1 MKRPPAEPGLTTVD
15 KNSSFNPQTASPT
28 AGLLKTFALSLLLLL
43 LGFWL
48 LFYVTNR
55 GQAFTTEGLR
65 RSEVSLQARQIP
77 DFELLDA
84 AHQKIGLHQRLQADG
99 RVLIVD
105 FVYTRCQTI
114 CRALGSVSPQ
124 LQMEII
130 ERGLPQQVSLLS
142 ISFDPANDDPK
153 ALQDYA
159 TRMRMD
165 PGVWRIET
173 LSRWQDRRRLLDSFG
188 IMVVPAPLGEFEH
201 NAALHLVN
209 AQGQLVRIMDYD
221 RPSDALDAAMALAR

>member
-1 MKRPPAEPGLTTVD
+1 MD
-15 KNSSFNPQTASPT
+15 KNSSLDPQKASPT

-43 LGFWL
+43 LGFGL
-48 LFYVTNR
+48 LFVATNR

-65 RSEVSLQARQIP
+65 RSEVSRQALQIP
-77 DFELLDA
+77 NFELLDA
-84 AHQKIGLHQRLQADG
+84 AHQKMGLHQRLNLDG

-114 CRALGSVSPQ
+114 CSALGSVYQQ
-124 LQMEII
+124 LQTEII
-130 ERGLPQQVSLLS
+130 ERSLQQQVGLLS

-153 ALQDYA
+153 ALQNYA

-209 AQGQLVRIMDYD
+209 TQGQLVSIMDYD
-221 RPSDALDAAMALAR
+221 RPSDALNAALALAR

>member
-1 MKRPPAEPGLTTVD
+1 VD
-15 KNSSFNPQTASPT
+15 KNSSLGPQKASPT

-48 LFYVTNR
+48 LFVATNR
-55 GQAFTTEGLR
+55 GQAFTTESLR
-65 RSEVSLQARQIP
+65 RSEVSQQARQIP

-84 AHQKIGLHQRLQADG
+84 AHQKIGLHQRLNLDG

-105 FVYTRCQTI
+105 FVYTRCQTL
-114 CRALGSVSPQ
+114 CSALGSIYQQ
-124 LQMEII
+124 LQQQII
-130 ERGLPQQVSLLS
+130 DRGLQHQVGLLS
-142 ISFDPANDDPK
+142 ISFDPANDDLK
-153 ALQDYA
+153 ALEDYA

-165 PGVWRIET
+165 PAVWRIET
-173 LSRWQDRRRLLDSFG
+173 LSRWQDRRRLLDAFG
-188 IMVVPAPLGEFEH
+188 IMVLPAPLGEFEH

-221 RPSDALDAAMALAR
+221 RPGDALNAALALAR

>member
-1 MKRPPAEPGLTTVD
+1 MD
-15 KNSSFNPQTASPT
+15 KNSSLAPQKVSPT
-28 AGLLKTFALSLLLLL
+28 ADLLKTFALSLLLLL
-43 LGFWL
+43 MGFWL

-55 GQAFTTEGLR
+55 GQAFTTESLR
-65 RSEVSLQARQIP
+65 RSEVSRQARQIP

-84 AHQKIGLHQRLQADG
+84 ANQKMGLLRRLNLDG
-99 RVLIVD
+99 RVFIVD

-114 CRALGSVSPQ
+114 CSSLGSVYQQ
-124 LQMEII
+124 LQQQIV
-130 ERGLPQQVSLLS
+130 ERGLQHQVGLLS
-142 ISFDPANDDPK
+142 ISFDPENDDPK

-159 TRMRMD
+159 ERMRMD
-165 PGVWRIET
+165 PSVWRIET

-188 IMVVPAPLGEFEH
+188 IMVLPAPLGEFEH

-221 RPSDALDAAMALAR
+221 RPSDALNAALALARSAANPVSR

>member
-1 MKRPPAEPGLTTVD
+1 MD
-15 KNSSFNPQTASPT
+15 KNSSFDPQQASPT

-43 LGFWL
+43 MGFWL
-48 LFYVTNR
+48 LFYVTNQ
-55 GQAFTTEGLR
+55 GQAFTTESLR
-65 RSEVSLQARQIP
+65 RSEVSQQARQIP
-77 DFELLDA
+77 DLELLDA
-84 AHQKIGLHQRLQADG
+84 AYQKIGLHQRLNLDG

-105 FVYTRCQTI
+105 FVYTRCQTL
-114 CRALGSVSPQ
+114 CSALGSVYQQ
-124 LQMEII
+124 LQLEILD
-130 ERGLPQQVSLLS
+130 RGLQHQVGLLS

-165 PGVWRIET
+165 PAVWRIET
-173 LSRWQDRRRLLDSFG
+173 LSRWQDRRRLLDAFG
-188 IMVVPAPLGEFEH
+188 IMVLPAPLGEFEH

-221 RPSDALDAAMALAR
+221 RPSDALNAAVALAR

>member
-1 MKRPPAEPGLTTVD
+1 VD
-15 KNSSFNPQTASPT
+15 KNSSFDLQKALPT

-43 LGFWL
+43 MGFWL

-55 GQAFTTEGLR
+55 GQAFTTESLR
-65 RSEVSLQARQIP
+65 RSEVSRQARQIP

-84 AHQKIGLHQRLQADG
+84 AHQKIGLHQRFNLDG

-105 FVYTRCQTI
+105 FVYTRCQTL
-114 CRALGSVSPQ
+114 CSALGSVYQQ
-124 LQMEII
+124 LQ
-130 ERGLPQQVSLLS
+130 QQILEGGFQHQVGLLS
-142 ISFDPANDDPK
+142 ISFDPANDDPR

-165 PGVWRIET
+165 PSVWRIET

-221 RPSDALDAAMALAR
+221 RPSDALNAALALAR